1 MTQGIREGAERARK
15 IVRDLRVFAR
25 SQDDVWQ
32 PVDLHEEIE
41 SSLTLLNH
49 LLKDRVTVHRKLGE
63 LPHVE
68 CIRSSIDQVFLNL
81 LANAAQAIEGPGAI
95 TIETRREDDMAV
107 ISIADTGPGIAPDVI
122 GRVFDPFFTT
132 KTVGEGTGLGLSIS
146 YEIVKKHGGEILA
159 ESPAARRRGLH
170 GAPPHRPQ
178 GSGVTAE
185 ATVLLVDD
193 EVRVL
198 DSLEALLAMDYRV
211 LRAERPEAALDL
223 LAAEPVALVIS
234 DQRMPGMTG
243 TEFLAR
249 CREVSPEAVRVLLTA
264 FTDADAL
271 MESINAAN
279 IYHFIL
285 KPWDP
290 TELVHT
296 VRRGVERHRLAAERE
311 QLVRDLAAK
320 NTDLEAT
327 LVDLRLTQ
335 DRVLRE
341 AAVRAQLQRYVSPR
355 LAEMALGNP
364 GLLDG
369 PGDWREATV
378 LFADIRGYTRLIET
392 TPGPVVIR
400 LLDGY
405 LNEMI
410 EVIFRHQGTVEQ
422 LIGDE
427 IVVLFGV
434 TEDAADAPGRAV
446 RAAID
451 MVAAVRGLSKRW
463 AADGLPRFDIGVGIA
478 SGPVMA
484 GTIGSAE
491 RRELIVVGRPMI
503 AAARIQRM
511 TRLFEAH
518 IIAAE
523 STFRDVEA
531 LVRHRELGS
540 PKLKGLKDR
549 ETLYEILGMREPAST
564 AP

>member
-1 MTQGIREGAERARK
+1 
-15 IVRDLRVFAR
+15 
-25 SQDDVWQ
+25 
-32 PVDLHEEIE
+32 
-41 SSLTLLNH
+41 
-49 LLKDRVTVHRKLGE
+49 VTV
-63 LPHVE
+63 
-68 CIRSSIDQVFLNL
+68 
-81 LANAAQAIEGPGAI
+81 
-95 TIETRREDDMAV
+95 
-107 ISIADTGPGIAPDVI
+107 
-122 GRVFDPFFTT
+122 
-132 KTVGEGTGLGLSIS
+132 
-146 YEIVKKHGGEILA
+146 
-159 ESPAARRRGLH
+159 
-170 GAPPHRPQ
+170 
-178 GSGVTAE
+178 E

-198 DSLEALLAMDYRV
+198 DSLEALLAMDYRI
-211 LRAERPEAALDL
+211 LRADRPAAALEL
-223 LAAEPVALVIS
+223 LAGEEVALVVS

-243 TEFLAR
+243 TELLAK
-249 CREVSPEAVRVLLTA
+249 CREVAPDTVRVLLTA

-290 TELVHT
+290 TELTHT
-296 VRRGVERHRLAAERE
+296 VRRGVERHRLTTERG

-320 NTDLEAT
+320 NADLEAT
-327 LVDLRLTQ
+327 LTDLRATQ
-335 DRVLRE
+335 DRAVRE

-355 LAEMALGNP
+355 LADMALGNP
-364 GLLDG
+364 SLLEQ

-392 TPGPVVIR
+392 TPGPIVIR

-405 LNEMI
+405 LAEMI
-410 EVIFRHQGTVEQ
+410 DVIFRHQGTVEQ

-427 IVVLFGV
+427 IVVLFGL
-434 TEDAADAPGRAV
+434 TEAAPDAPGRAV

-451 MVAAVRGLSKRW
+451 MVAAVRGLARRW
-463 AADGLPRFDIGVGIA
+463 AGEGVPRFDIGVGIA
-478 SGPVMA
+478 SGPVLA

-511 TRLFEAH
+511 TRLFDAH

-523 STFRDVEA
+523 GTFREVQDR
-531 LVRHRELGS
+531 VRYRELGS

-549 ETLYEILGMREPAST
+549 ETLYEILGPRGDGA
-564 AP
+564 APLA